1 MPSYLEN
8 ILVDKGIVN
17 RVFAI
22 LLLISEK
29 DTIRF
34 HKDLQ
39 SKPAEMEH
47 ENMRKKSRIQSIV
60 YMVMVAVCLSGCG
73 QTVVEEEPVIKVD
86 ISEEEADYQMEEV
99 TRGDVILTKNIS
111 SNYVQTK
118 AQEIAFTKGGQII
131 DKVYVKEGDKV
142 AVGDLLVELQNGN
155 LEDEI
160 ADLEYAIRRT
170 ELQYGYLDVY
180 EKFDL
185 DSAYYTFVSSTD
197 MEEEDL
203 EEYEKEKKE
212 IQDGYKE
219 RREDFE
225 DTLYFDRLKLEQK
238 KAELSSNR
246 IYATMDGTVISMEKD
261 LEGSTAKRDQVIMLV
276 VDNSNG
282 LFETEDEE
290 IAAFIEE
297 DTVLPMVIVYGT
309 AKGDYEVVPYKK
321 ETWGEKQM
329 FQAISEPEGATL
341 EVGTAGTITAVVDQK
356 ENVLRISKQALY
368 QADGKYYVYMPDEAG
383 LKQVRFIE
391 IGLIG
396 DAYVEVVN
404 GITDGEKVI
413 KK

>member
-1 MPSYLEN
+1 
-8 ILVDKGIVN
+8 
-17 RVFAI
+17 
-22 LLLISEK
+22 
-29 DTIRF
+29 
-34 HKDLQ
+34 
-39 SKPAEMEH
+39 
-47 ENMRKKSRIQSIV
+47 MRKKSRIQSIV
-60 YMVMVAVCLSGCG
+60 YMVMVAICLSGCG
-73 QTVVEEEPVIKVD
+73 HTVVEEEPVIKVD
-86 ISEEEADYQMEEV
+86 ISEEEADYRMEEV

-170 ELQYGYLDVY
+170 ELQYGYLDAY

-261 LEGSTAKRDQVIMLV
+261 FISIHRLHAFLAKHSRCM
-276 VDNSNG
+276 
-282 LFETEDEE
+282 
-290 IAAFIEE
+290 
-297 DTVLPMVIVYGT
+297 
-309 AKGDYEVVPYKK
+309 
-321 ETWGEKQM
+321 
-329 FQAISEPEGATL
+329 
-341 EVGTAGTITAVVDQK
+341 
-356 ENVLRISKQALY
+356 
-368 QADGKYYVYMPDEAG
+368 AD
-383 LKQVRFIE
+383 R
-391 IGLIG
+391 
-396 DAYVEVVN
+396 
-404 GITDGEKVI
+404 
-413 KK
+413 